1 MFRMPNVASAFKAE
15 ISRIARKE
23 IRAETGS
30 LKKTVAT
37 YRSEIAA
44 LKRRTQTLEKQLR
57 GATRQSR
64 RAEPASDAAETSST
78 LRFSAKG
85 LASQRKRLG
94 ISARECGLLLG
105 TSAQSIYNWE
115 EGKVRPHAKHLEAI
129 AALRGLGR
137 RATRAH
143 LASIG

>member
-1 MFRMPNVASAFKAE
+1 MPNIASALKAE

-23 IRAETGS
+23 IRAETAA
-30 LKKTVAT
+30 LKKAT
-37 YRSEIAA
+37 TTHRSKIAA
-44 LKRRTQTLEKQLR
+44 LKRRAQSLEKQLR
-57 GATRQSR
+57 VMAGRPRPAPVA
-64 RAEPASDAAETSST
+64 AEEETSSKA

-85 LASQRKRLG
+85 LAAQRRRLG